1 MADRYARI
9 IALVQDMP
17 WAILPAK
24 LAAITSLL
32 HLRSAGLTLTP
43 EDVKA
48 RLGGDPAERQDPRIN
63 GVGVAVLP
71 IFGVIA
77 QRMDLFSEI
86 SGGTSTDT
94 LARDFRAFRDDAKVK
109 AIVFAVD
116 SPGGGVY
123 GVDELATEIRAARGT
138 KPMVAVADSTAA
150 SAAYWLA
157 SAADEIVVTPGG
169 QVGSIGVFTAHDDVS
184 QMLEEL
190 GVKTTLIS
198 AGKYKVEGNP
208 FEPLD
213 PDAKAALQATVDQ
226 YYDRFVAAVAAGR
239 HVSTAVVK
247 AGYGQGR
254 MLTSADA
261 LAAGLVDR
269 IDTLDATIARLS
281 AAAAALTVTSLHA
294 HGTIQEPHAATIQDR
309 QRQSQQLDLERAL
322 LDL

>member
-1 MADRYARI
+1 VADRYARI
-9 IALVQDMP
+9 IALVQGMP
-17 WAILPAK
+17 WAILPGK
-24 LAAITSLL
+24 LAAIKSLL
-32 HLRSAGLTLTP
+32 TLRSAGLTLTA
-43 EDVKA
+43 EDIRA
-48 RLGGDPAERQDPRIN
+48 RLGGDPPERQDPRIN
-63 GVGVAVLP
+63 GMGVGVLP
-71 IFGVIA
+71 ITGVIA

-86 SGGTSTDT
+86 SGGTSTDA
-94 LARDFRAFRDDAKVK
+94 LAADFRTMRDNPKVK

-123 GVDELATEIRAARGT
+123 GVDELAAEIRAARGI
-138 KPMVAVADSTAA
+138 KPMVAVADSVAA

-169 QVGSIGVFTAHDDVS
+169 QVGSIGVFTAHDDMS
-184 QMLEEL
+184 QMLGEL

-213 PDAKAALQATVDQ
+213 PDAKAAMQATVDQ
-226 YYDRFVAAVAAGR
+226 YYGRFVGAVAAGR
-239 HVSTAVVK
+239 RVSAAAVK

-254 MLTSADA
+254 MLTSEDA

-269 IDTLDATIARLS
+269 IDTFDATLARVS
-281 AAAAALTVTSLHA
+281 AQVAVSSLNPLHA
-294 HGTIQEPHAATIQDR
+294 TGTAQEPQATAQDR
-309 QRQSQQLDLERAL
+309 TRQSQQYAIERAL